1 MFAEL
6 WGTNELLTSI
16 DAVAIG
22 RPPEQGEEQ
31 FHSADQSWL
40 HIDQGA
46 GRVGLH
52 AYQGGVYLET
62 ADADDWV
69 FEVKANI
76 IRLFW
81 CGKRGECKHQSFVLV
96 WEEGCRDRQT
106 EGQRER
112 ERE

>member
-62 ADADDWV
+62 ADVDDWV
-69 FEVKANI
+69 LSLIHISEPT
-76 IRLFW
+76 R
-81 CGKRGECKHQSFVLV
+81 R
-96 WEEGCRDRQT
+96 
-106 EGQRER
+106 
-112 ERE
+112 

>member
-46 GRVGLH
+46 GRVGVH
-52 AYQGGVYLET
+52 AYQGGVYLEK

-69 FEVKANI
+69 FEVNANI
-76 IRLFW
+76 SRLFW
-81 CGKRGECKHQSFVLV
+81 CGKRG
-96 WEEGCRDRQT
+96 GGRDRQT
-106 EGQRER
+106 DRGTEIEEER
-112 ERE
+112 DRDTER